1 MQSVAWS
8 LPAAPAYFPTA
19 HLMQFADSAASWY
32 MPSGQGVHHCAPH
45 LRGQCKVKFA
55 GITQNSQVD
64 PAVLLKI
71 P

>member
-32 MPSGQGVHHCAPH
+32 MPSGQGVQNSAPH
-45 LRGQCKVKFA
+45 LRGYKVKFT
-55 GITQNSQVD
+55 GMTQNSQVD
-64 PAVLLKI
+64 PAV
-71 P
+71 